1 MAQDSHHLLTPD
13 PIAFAREC
21 GDPGPCARYV
31 ALWLTE
37 KGVPGAPR
45 LRTILRDW
53 RRMGVEAAVAH
64 WCERMGLLP
73 CAAAPGAVAL
83 VTQPAGDP
91 VFGVLASQEV
101 FVTRSFSRV
110 LIVKNPQIIKAWR
123 V

>member
-1 MAQDSHHLLTPD
+1 MAQDGHHLLTPD

-21 GDPGPCARYV
+21 GDTGPCARYV

-37 KGVPGAPR
+37 RGVSGAPR

-53 RRMGVEAAVAH
+53 RRMGVEAAVAY

-73 CAAAPGAVAL
+73 SDPNPGAVAL
-83 VTQPAGDP
+83 ATQSAGDP
-91 VFGVLASQEV
+91 VFGVIASNDV

-110 LIVKNPQIIKAWR
+110 LIVKNPQIVRAWR